1 MGVKFKMEFTNVQGD
16 ECVVNILYADYND
29 DPITIYGGPRPFV
42 LGEFNSNDD
51 LFKPIRPQQATIEI
65 LASGSGIDMEDFIS
79 DNDEDIEVRFDFG
92 EWVGYWRGYLSQE
105 DIEEEWVATNHIL
118 TLRADEGIGKL
129 KSVQLG
135 DALGNKLVG
144 TYTPFTLIQYAATK
158 VNGNFLYSRLFANL
172 YHTSMTI
179 SGNNSGIEQCLID
192 ARAFEEEV
200 NQFDDSYTALEKINS
215 SWLLT
220 LFFWN
225 GEWILLRIP
234 ELFRSGNLVGFRT
247 NRPVIGQRTG
257 VNERYDIEVSPVEEV
272 KQIAPSM
279 LKRLNKPSKETEVRF
294 DWEYHRQII
303 QNQSFLQGEFI
314 EEVSAGVIGYRLGKV
329 SGSEIW
335 VPIYGNRKN
344 YTIDYWNKINYSSPY
359 TPSTAP
365 MGRAEVFEDGNLVSN
380 VIYIGGGGTVDQAL
394 QPTSFRLEY
403 GDQLRISCKVSTWD
417 YVFSNDQLGCIQ
429 VQFQKD
435 AVVGED
441 TLIKNI
447 NNNGEWSNAAVLF
460 VEYGVGEESVKLKE
474 IDVTSEPAEYSGLV
488 TIYLLNF
495 LAFDRGINAQPN
507 QQVWFREFE
516 VEIIPNGTPRIIKG
530 NYDRYTIQKN
540 IDKNDV
546 QYVWLNDART
556 STHKGAI
563 LETDG
568 ITLTGD
574 EWFRRTDFNGNT
586 ATSERLTFK
595 RHNALARWFINRSYK
610 MRLDANFFGIKWYR
624 GGVAYPIGLLN
635 TIKFVDDAPTKIF
648 WITNMK
654 EIDFMNCTWSA
665 SLMEIYDTV
674 VDDNEPT
681 DQDVHT
687 FDFYYE

>member
-29 DPITIYGGPRPFV
+29 DPITIYGGTRPFV
-42 LGEFNSNDD
+42 LGEFNSDDD

-65 LASGSGIDMEDFIS
+65 LASSSGIDMEDFIS

-105 DIEEEWVATNHIL
+105 DIEEEWLATNHIL

-144 TYTPFTLIQYAATK
+144 TYTPFQLIQYAATK

-200 NQFDDSYTALEKINS
+200 NQFDDSYTALEKINT

-234 ELFRSGNLVGFRT
+234 ELFGSGNLVGFRT

-303 QNQSFLQGEFI
+303 QNQSFLQGDFI
-314 EEVSAGVIGYRLGKV
+314 EEVSAGVIKYELSKISGIV
-329 SGSEIW
+329 SYI
-335 VPIYGNRKN
+335 PIYGDRKN
-344 YTIDYWNKINYSSPY
+344 YQVDYWDKVLFFGDF
-359 TPSTAP
+359 PSTAP
-365 MGRAEVFEDGNLVSN
+365 MGRAEIYENDILVSN
-380 VIYIGGGGTVDQAL
+380 VLYVGGGLNFTTAL
-394 QPTSFRLEY
+394 KSNTFRLEY
-403 GDQLRISCKVSTWD
+403 GDRLRISFKVSTWG
-417 YVFSNDQLGCIQ
+417 YFFSNDTIFCSS
-429 VQFQKD
+429 VKFVKD
-435 AVVGED
+435 AVPGED
-441 TLIKNI
+441 TLIRYLDND
-447 NNNGEWSNAAVLF
+447 
-460 VEYGVGEESVKLKE
+460 GVWDDDSAIQVQYTSTEQSYMLKE
-474 IDVTSEPAEYSGLV
+474 IDVTSNPAEYSGLV
-488 TIYLLNF
+488 TIYF
-495 LAFDRGINAQPN
+495 INDLGSTKVGVQPDE
-507 QQVWFREFE
+507 QVWFRDFQI
-516 VEIIPNGTPRIIKG
+516 EIIPDTVPKNVKG